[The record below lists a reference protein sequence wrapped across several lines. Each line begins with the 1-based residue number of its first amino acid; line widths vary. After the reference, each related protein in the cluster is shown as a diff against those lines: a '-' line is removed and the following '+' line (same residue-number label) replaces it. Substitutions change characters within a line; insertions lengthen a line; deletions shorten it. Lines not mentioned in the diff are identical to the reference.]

1 MKYNALNPDLSF
13 FQLYRLLRRHRQLAE
28 RRNPMFYA
36 NKVARWVIGVM
47 MALMVLYL
55 ILFAVLLALEA
66 NESHSVTS
74 LEFIFGVMPI
84 ILTVDFGARFL
95 VQETPSQIIK
105 PYVLLPLPRYACI
118 DGFVLTSL
126 LSAGNLVWFA
136 LLVPYSLIS
145 VVFTFGILPTL
156 SLFMLCY
163 LLILGNS
170 QWYAICR
177 TLVVGKPLWWGL
189 PLLFYLGV
197 YAIWIFGD
205 FSTFLD
211 CYASIGTGLE
221 HGTLVPHLVAVML
234 LAGLVLVNRRLQY
247 HTVWRE
253 MGKQNTTKIR
263 NVRTFSSLNQFGEI
277 GEYIKIEIKSLMR
290 NKNPRKAFI
299 SATVMELVMS
309 IVICCTDI
317 YDSQVMVNFW
327 CFYNFAVYGAVLLV
341 RVMSYEANYIDALLV
356 HKENIL
362 KLLRAKYYFFCV
374 LLVVP
379 FVLMLPMVF
388 AGKWHILML
397 LSYASFTI
405 GFQYFILMQLA
416 VYNKQ
421 KLPLNESFIS
431 KTGVESNAVQIVAEM
446 AAFIIPMILI
456 TLLEAFLSDCV
467 AWMVIMLIGLV
478 FFAFHNQW
486 LRNIY
491 KRMMK
496 RKYENLL
503 AYYK

>member
-66 NESHSVTS
+66 NETHSVTS
-74 LEFIFGVMPI
+74 LEFIFGVLPI

-126 LSAGNLVWFA
+126 LSIGNLVWFA

-156 SLFMLCY
+156 SLFVLFY
-163 LLILGNS
+163 LLVLANS

-221 HGTLVPHLVAVML
+221 HGNLVPHLVAFML
-234 LAGLVLVNRRLQY
+234 LAGLVLVNRHLQY
-247 HTVWRE
+247 RTVWRE
-253 MGKQNTTKIR
+253 LGKQNTTKIK
-263 NVRTFSSLNQFGEI
+263 NVRIFSSLNQFGEI

-374 LLVVP
+374 LLVLP

-388 AGKWHILML
+388 MGKWHILML
-397 LSYASFTI
+397 LSYAVFTI

-456 TLLEAFLSDCV
+456 TLLETFLSDCV